1 MPAEPRDVT
10 AALRDWLHNRAVLA
24 QATGV
29 LMVRRDCTGAEAWA
43 YLHGTA
49 DQTGVPVA
57 DLAGQIV
64 ASIESTA

>member
-1 MPAEPRDVT
+1 
-10 AALRDWLHNRAVLA
+10 LHDRAVLA

-57 DLAGQIV
+57 GLAGQIV